1 MTKGEQ
7 LVWAACFAVRNS
19 IANGENLEEKAE
31 YATREVLSLASIDVE
46 ELTPAAAAMVKEM
59 RGETT

>member
-7 LVWAACFAVRNS
+7 LVWAAAFVDRL
-19 IANGENLEEKAE
+19 ANVDGEHLEQKAE
-31 YATREVLSLASIDVE
+31 AAAHAVQAMRAVDVV